1 VRVVTAHVCVTMQL
15 KALSQPMTPVSTRHR
30 YGADIDQ
37 SLTYALTRVTA
48 RIRDLTDEHTQ
59 RTLTAAAAAAAHSA
73 QPLCVSVYMPATDM
87 LMKIALDHGKE
98 DEVIELMR

>member
-1 VRVVTAHVCVTMQL
+1 MQL
-15 KALSQPMTPVSTRHR
+15 KARSQPMTPVSTRHR

-59 RTLTAAAAAAAHSA
+59 RTLTAAAAAAAAHSA
-73 QPLCVSVYMPATDM
+73 RPLCVSVYMPAIDM

-98 DEVIELMR
+98 DEVIELMRFVRCVTSIV